1 MKRILLILTFALSLI
16 APAMAQQDDPKDAA
30 SRVQALKIAYLTKKL
45 NLSPEEAQRFW
56 PVYNKYEDE
65 IRLANQEFRQRPG
78 SELDR
83 EEKILNIRKR
93 FNGEFTKALNA
104 EKVSTFFRVEKEFNG
119 MVAKEMMERRQ
130 NRQENRNRFRQQ

>member
-1 MKRILLILTFALSLI
+1 MKRILLIMTFALSLI

-56 PVYNKYEDE
+56 PVYNKYEEE
-65 IRLANQEFRQRPG
+65 IRTANQEFRQRPG

>member
-1 MKRILLILTFALSLI
+1 MKHILLIMTFALSLI

-56 PVYNKYEDE
+56 PVYNKYEEE

>member
-1 MKRILLILTFALSLI
+1 MKRILLIMTFALSLI

-56 PVYNKYEDE
+56 PVYNKYEEE

>member
-1 MKRILLILTFALSLI
+1 MKRFLLILTFALSLM
-16 APAMAQQDDPKDAA
+16 APAMAQQDDPRDAA

>member
-1 MKRILLILTFALSLI
+1 MTFALSLI

-56 PVYNKYEDE
+56 PVYNKYEEE